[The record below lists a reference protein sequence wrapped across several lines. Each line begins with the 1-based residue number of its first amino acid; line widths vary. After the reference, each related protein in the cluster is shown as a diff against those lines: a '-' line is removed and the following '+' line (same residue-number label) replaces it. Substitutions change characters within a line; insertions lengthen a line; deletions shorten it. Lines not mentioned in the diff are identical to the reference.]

1 MTDVYPCNSKQQPIF
16 NEDFDEEIDLVLVS
30 KEKEKYP
37 LNNYFSFIW
46 NPNLVW
52 EKWLILSVGD

>member
-46 NPNLVW
+46 NPNLVR